1 MTGDSTEVADFRES
15 LLQAV
20 LHVPL
25 AQHLGCELVDPAH
38 PELGVRWT
46 VGQEADNLVGGA
58 HAAATYAVAE
68 MAAFVLVIG
77 TLEPGEHAVTVA
89 SACQLIAAA
98 PIGATVQARP
108 TLVRRG
114 RRTAHLNVDVVLMD
128 AGPADGAPVEKV
140 VAAFQLTKAI
150 LTRT

>member
-1 MTGDSTEVADFRES
+1 MTGESEEVADFRNA
-15 LLQAV
+15 LVQAA

-25 AQHLGCELVDPAH
+25 AQHLGCTLVDPAR

-46 VGQEADNLVGGA
+46 VGEEADNLVGGA

-68 MAAFVLVIG
+68 LAAFVLVVG

-89 SACQLIAAA
+89 SACQLVASA
-98 PIGATVQARP
+98 PIGATVEARP

-114 RRTAHLNVDVVLMD
+114 RRTAHLSVDVVLGD
-128 AGPADGAPVEKV
+128 RV

-150 LTRT
+150 LSRT